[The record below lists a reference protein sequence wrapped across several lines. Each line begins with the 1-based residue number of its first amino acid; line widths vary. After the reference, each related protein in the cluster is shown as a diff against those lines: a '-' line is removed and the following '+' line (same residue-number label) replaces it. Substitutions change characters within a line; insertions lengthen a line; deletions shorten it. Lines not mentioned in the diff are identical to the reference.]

1 MAMEKKDMGY
11 RRDYALP
18 TIQTFIKTMLCNIIH
33 MNIHKYYYVKQ
44 ALKYKVTW
52 SAVIWTWDESKSGIC
67 KLKLCNIFIKKLF
80 SLKLLTSSFYTYIN
94 YKAVYIIYKNKKS
107 KVLVK

>member
-1 MAMEKKDMGY
+1 MGY

-67 KLKLCNIFIKKLF
+67 KLKLCNIFNKEVVF
-80 SLKLLTSSFYTYIN
+80 LKIVNIVFLHIHQL
-94 YKAVYIIYKNKKS
+94 
-107 KVLVK
+107 